1 MDIVS
6 ETKLEMGHLTAH
18 FDSHLWWTE
27 VSSNFAR
34 PFTSRQGCHKCW
46 ALKLLPQE
54 AWGGY
59 SVSRLNTGAM
69 RPSPATK
76 RVGYFKLHSV
86 YSVSTVHLQCRN
98 CTILSHLVHL
108 LDMVWGTSYARID
121 TFWCRI
127 GLNPSVS
134 PFLGRRTWSRGRVL
148 LGGHLYKIHE
158 WPQSVPNAI
167 AIQSLHKQLLELKP
181 MLRDRI
187 LDGFRDHCFNVWPES
202 ISYDSLHKAVSSQAF
217 YSSESPKSTVFITT
231 KVLFGLVFQL
241 HDPITAQCNA
251 IRMCLFRSGRN
262 WIPW

>member
-108 LDMVWGTSYARID
+108 LDMVWGIICANRYFLMQDWTKSLRIA
-121 TFWCRI
+121 FSW
-127 GLNPSVS
+127 S
-134 PFLGRRTWSRGRVL
+134 PD
-148 LGGHLYKIHE
+148 
-158 WPQSVPNAI
+158 
-167 AIQSLHKQLLELKP
+167 LKP
-181 MLRDRI
+181 GQSSARWSSLQ
-187 LDGFRDHCFNVWPES
+187 
-202 ISYDSLHKAVSSQAF
+202 DSRVTAVCPKY
-217 YSSESPKSTVFITT
+217 YSHTESPQAAPGTQTHAPRQDTGWVSGS
-231 KVLFGLVFQL
+231 LF
-241 HDPITAQCNA
+241 
-251 IRMCLFRSGRN
+251 
-262 WIPW
+262 